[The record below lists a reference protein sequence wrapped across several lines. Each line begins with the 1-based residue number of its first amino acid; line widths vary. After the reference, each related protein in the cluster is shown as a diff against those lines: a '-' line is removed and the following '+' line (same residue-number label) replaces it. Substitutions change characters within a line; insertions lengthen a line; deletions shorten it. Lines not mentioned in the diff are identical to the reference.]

1 MCLALTQTGRL
12 QITSQLGLQ
21 CAVGLAKGVCN
32 SVSVMRQKEIKQ
44 TQAPCLDFF
53 C

>member
-21 CAVGLAKGVCN
+21 CGVGLAKGVCN
-32 SVSVMRQKEIKQ
+32 TVCHEAKGN
-44 TQAPCLDFF
+44 QADPGALP
-53 C
+53 